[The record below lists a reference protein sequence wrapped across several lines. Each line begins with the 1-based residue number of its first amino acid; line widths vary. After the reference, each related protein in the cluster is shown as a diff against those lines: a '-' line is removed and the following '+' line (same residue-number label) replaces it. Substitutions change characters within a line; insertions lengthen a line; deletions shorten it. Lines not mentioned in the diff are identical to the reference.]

1 VPRSVVYW
9 RQNTKPLWWSLCIT
23 VSSLF
28 FFTRVC
34 EHLALLIDGDRRRF
48 SYFTTIAVV
57 SMLLLYRCLMLTGIL
72 TQHLVTYEEII
83 LNLILESYCYLY
95 INAEMSMFWPQTIF
109 NVFVPQTRSHG
120 AAAKH
125 IRKPLHRPS
134 HIHIRDACF
143 SQVYEIHACAYR
155 SARPYFISIK
165 FFFLCVD
172 TVTLACI
179 FELGLRIAAH
189 SAKEYAST
197 ATGMLII
204 IVFSGAFLHT
214 VITYYKHNTV

>member
-1 VPRSVVYW
+1 MFLSPKPDLTAQL
-9 RQNTKPLWWSLCIT
+9 QNTSENPFIGLLTFI
-23 VSSLF
+23 F
-28 FFTRVC
+28 GTRVF
-34 EHLALLIDGDRRRF
+34 LKFMRF
-48 SYFTTIAVV
+48 
-57 SMLLLYRCLMLTGIL
+57 MLVHTDER
-72 TQHLVTYEEII
+72 
-83 LNLILESYCYLY
+83 N
-95 INAEMSMFWPQTIF
+95 
-109 NVFVPQTRSHG
+109 
-120 AAAKH
+120 
-125 IRKPLHRPS
+125 
-134 HIHIRDACF
+134 
-143 SQVYEIHACAYR
+143 
-155 SARPYFISIK
+155 RPYFISIK